1 MFYQSQATRSDRK
14 LLRQNL
20 NKAKRQHG
28 KIPVRFLKVFFTGSG
43 AAGKTSFVRLL
54 LKKKFNEFHHSTNV
68 IHTNHAVSVN
78 MVAFQGA
85 PTKKVT
91 WVELDSSLE
100 LGYLRSV
107 LLSPPSK
114 ALSHPPSPSTARR
127 ATASLAE
134 NTSSS
139 RPVESQ
145 GYQTPLQP
153 ESTIK
158 SFFAGLFASSVKV
171 SDLATF
177 ENLVS
182 SSTGN
187 KFEYQP
193 GKVLNIITLLDTGGQ
208 PEYIH
213 LLPTINIYPTVTF
226 VVHNLA
232 KSLTDQVLVEFSQ
245 HGKLVFAPYHL
256 SYTNLDMIK
265 LLMSAANDS
274 VERPTSRIPQLVTKP
289 GTNNKSFICLVGT
302 HVDEVSPE
310 VVKKTDKA
318 LTKLVRKTQCE
329 AAVWQKAN
337 GNVLFSVDNTTS
349 GNESLAED
357 PVADEMRKRIE
368 SLAAEKE
375 VYELPITWMLLELE
389 IQQICT
395 KRKKAYIS
403 FQECVIVAR
412 DTGLISD
419 EEEVRSVLQYHH
431 LLGVLIYFEEV
442 PGLCDYVIVDHQWW
456 FDKLSGI
463 ICITFQQGSNN
474 FHAVQKLKYQGILS
488 KDLLK
493 HVEWKDDIKED
504 YFLSLLTHMK
514 IIAPLSIDKRKKGER
529 GKQDVKKEY
538 FIPYVLP
545 TYSFS
550 KKKDE
555 ILKQYGHLL
564 GEPLL
569 IQFKSGLL
577 PRGLFCS
584 LIVELLQHPLKNWEP
599 HFSNDRKS
607 HTFSNLLTFSL
618 PNAYSLSLLDKV
630 SYLEVQIRHPEEDVQ
645 TKLRE
650 EALSYPI
657 HNKVYNY
664 LVYAITE
671 VCIRLNFCDDRL
683 QYGFLCQNCEYS
695 EDHIAVL
702 PLSSTS
708 LTHARCSLDSLHQM
722 KMTSSNTIWFFRDQ
736 TAQSGTYMCSSCNSI
751 ILGITRG
758 VV

>member
-1 MFYQSQATRSDRK
+1 M
-14 LLRQNL
+14 
-20 NKAKRQHG
+20 
-28 KIPVRFLKVFFTGSG
+28 FFTGSG

-68 IHTNHAVSVN
+68 IHTNHAVSVK
-78 MVAFQGA
+78 MAAFQGA
-85 PTKKVT
+85 PTKKVA

-127 ATASLAE
+127 ANANLTE

-139 RPVESQ
+139 RPAESQ
-145 GYQTPLQP
+145 GYQTPIQP
-153 ESTIK
+153 ESTLK

-182 SSTGN
+182 SSTGK

-193 GKVLNIITLLDTGGQ
+193 GQVLNIITLLDTGGQ

-232 KSLTDQVLVEFSQ
+232 KNITDQVLVEFSQ

-256 SYTNLDMIK
+256 SYSNLDMIK

-289 GTNNKSFICLVGT
+289 GTNNKSYICLVGT
-302 HVDEVSPE
+302 HVDEVSPD
-310 VVKKTDKA
+310 VMKKTDKA

-337 GNVLFSVDNTTS
+337 GTVLFPVNNTTS
-349 GNESLAED
+349 GSECMAED

-368 SLAAEKE
+368 KLAAEKE

-389 IQQICT
+389 IQQICSQ
-395 KRKKAYIS
+395 RNKAYIS
-403 FQECVIVAR
+403 FQECVAVAR
-412 DTGLISD
+412 DTGLISE
-419 EEEVRSVLQYHH
+419 EEEVKSVLQYHH

-442 PGLCDYVIVDHQWW
+442 AGLCDYVIVDHQWW

-463 ICITFQQGSNN
+463 ICITFQQGSFN
-474 FHAVQKLKYQGILS
+474 FHAVQRLKYQGILS
-488 KDLLK
+488 KELLK
-493 HVEWKDDIKED
+493 HVEWKDDIKEEF
-504 YFLSLLTHMK
+504 FLCLLTHMK
-514 IIAPLSIDKRKKGER
+514 IIAPLFSDRRKKGEK
-529 GKQDVKKEY
+529 GKRNEY

-545 TYSFS
+545 TYNFA

-599 HFSNDRKS
+599 HFSNDKRS
-607 HTFSNLLTFSL
+607 HTFSNLFTFSL
-618 PNAYSLSLLDKV
+618 PNMYSLSLLDKV
-630 SYLEVQIRHPEEDVQ
+630 SYLEVHIRHPEEHYQ
-645 TKLRE
+645 SRLSE
-650 EALSYPI
+650 EILSYPV

-695 EDHIAVL
+695 DDHIAVL
-702 PLSSTS
+702 PLSSS
-708 LTHARCSLDSLHQM
+708 SSSMMYAKCSLDSLHQM
-722 KMTSSNTIWFFRDQ
+722 KMTDSNMIWFVRDQ
-736 TAQSGTYMCSSCNSI
+736 TAQNGMCMC
-751 ILGITRG
+751 T
-758 VV
+758 

>member
-1 MFYQSQATRSDRK
+1 MCRYWLQGTRSDRR
-14 LLRQNL
+14 LLKQNL

-54 LKKKFNEFHHSTNV
+54 LKKKFNQFHHSTNV
-68 IHTNHAVSVN
+68 IHTNHAVSVK
-78 MVAFQGA
+78 MAAFQGA
-85 PTKKVT
+85 PTQSEVT

-100 LGYLRSV
+100 LSYLRSV
-107 LLSPPSK
+107 LLSTPAKVS
-114 ALSHPPSPSTARR
+114 SHPPSPSTSRK
-127 ATASLAE
+127 ATSNPTQ
-134 NTSSS
+134 NTSSSS
-139 RPVESQ
+139 RPVDSQ
-145 GYQTPLQP
+145 NYQTPIQH

-182 SSTGN
+182 SSKGG
-187 KFEYQP
+187 KFDYQP
-193 GKVLNIITLLDTGGQ
+193 GQVLNIITLLDTGGQ

-213 LLPTINIYPTVTF
+213 LLPTINIFPTVTF
-226 VVHNLA
+226 VVHNLS
-232 KSLTDQVLVEFSQ
+232 KSLNDQVLVEFSQ

-274 VERPTSRIPQLVTKP
+274 VDRPTSRIPQLVTKS
-289 GTNNKSFICLVGT
+289 GTDNKSYICLVGT
-302 HVDEVSPE
+302 HLDEVAPK
-310 VVKKTDKA
+310 VVKKIGKM
-318 LTKLVRKTQCE
+318 LTELVKKTQCE
-329 AAVWQKAN
+329 AAVWQKPN

-349 GNESLAED
+349 GNEHLSED
-357 PVADEMRKRIE
+357 PVASEMRKRIE

-389 IQQICT
+389 IQQICS

-403 FQECVIVAR
+403 FQECIAVAR

-419 EEEVRSVLQYHH
+419 EEEVKSVLQYHH
-431 LLGVLIYFEEV
+431 LLGVLIYFDEV
-442 PGLCDYVIVDHQWW
+442 PGLRNYVIVDHQWW

-463 ICITFQQGSNN
+463 ICISFQQGSFN
-474 FHAVQKLKYQGILS
+474 FQAVQKLKCQGLLS
-488 KDLLK
+488 KELLK
-493 HVEWKDDIKED
+493 HVEWKDDIKEE

-514 IIAPLSIDKRKKGER
+514 IIAPLSTEKRKKGEK
-529 GKQDVKKEY
+529 GSINKEY

-545 TYSFS
+545 TYNFS
-550 KKKDE
+550 KKKGE
-555 ILKQYGHLL
+555 ILNQYGNLL

-584 LIVELLQHPLKNWEP
+584 LTVELLQHPLKGWEP
-599 HFSNDRKS
+599 HFSSDKRS
-607 HTFSNLLTFSL
+607 HTFSNLITFSL
-618 PNAYSLSLLDKV
+618 PNAYSLSLIDKV
-630 SYLEVQIRHPEEDVQ
+630 SYLEVQIRHQDKDLQ
-645 TKLRE
+645 SKLSE
-650 EALSYPI
+650 EALSFPI

-683 QYGFLCQNCEYS
+683 QYGFLCQNCEHS

-702 PLSSTS
+702 PLSSSSTMMY
-708 LTHARCSLDSLHQM
+708 AKCSLDSLHQM
-722 KMTSSNTIWFFRDQ
+722 QMTSSNMVWFFRDQ
-736 TAQSGTYMCSSCNSI
+736 PPQNGMYAYKHHV
-751 ILGITRG
+751 ITINFS
-758 VV
+758 